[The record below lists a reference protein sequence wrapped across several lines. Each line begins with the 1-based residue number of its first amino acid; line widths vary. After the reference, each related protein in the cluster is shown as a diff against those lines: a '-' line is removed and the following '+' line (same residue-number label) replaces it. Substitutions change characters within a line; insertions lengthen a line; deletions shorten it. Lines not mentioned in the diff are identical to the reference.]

1 MKESFY
7 SREQS
12 GYDYIA
18 DEANCNVCL
27 VRINEIDS
35 FFASLRHIN
44 KKLNFALK
52 KIFDLISVS

>member
-12 GYDYIA
+12 GYDYFA

-35 FFASLRHIN
+35 FFASLRPIN

-52 KIFDLISVS
+52 KFFDLISVF

>member
-12 GYDYIA
+12 GYDYVA

-52 KIFDLISVS
+52 KNF